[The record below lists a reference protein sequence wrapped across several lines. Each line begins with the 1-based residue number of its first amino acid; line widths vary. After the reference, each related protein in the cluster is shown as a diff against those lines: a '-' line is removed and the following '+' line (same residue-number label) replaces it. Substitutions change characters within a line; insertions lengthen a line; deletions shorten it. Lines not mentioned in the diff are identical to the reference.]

1 MAPLAHDRAGTG
13 VPLLLI
19 HPLGAHRGVW
29 KPVLPLLTGDFD
41 VVSVDMPGFGESASL
56 PADVPATA
64 TNLAAAA
71 AETLQFLGIER
82 AHVAGI
88 SLGAW
93 AALEF
98 AKTDAALSA
107 TTLCAAGFWSSV
119 LGPRPETARSAAR
132 RALPLLRP
140 LLATP
145 AGRRTLLSST
155 MAHPERVPPGDAYAL
170 VHAYATAPGFSA
182 ANQAMRSDLFRGF
195 EDIDVPVTMA
205 WADRDRSVY
214 PPRQVPA
221 DVEVRRLR
229 DCGHVPT
236 WDSPEQ
242 VAATI
247 VHGARRASLTDH
259 ASA

>member
-13 VPLLLI
+13 DPLLLI

-29 KPVLPLLTGDFD
+29 KPVIPLLAGDFD
-41 VVSVDMPGFGESASL
+41 VVSVDMPGFGESDPL
-56 PADVPATA
+56 PEDVPATA
-64 TNLAAAA
+64 ANLAGAA
-71 AETLQFLGIER
+71 AETLESLDISR

-98 AKTDAALSA
+98 AKTATAMSA
-107 TTLCAAGFWSSV
+107 TTLCAAGFWRSV
-119 LGPRPETARSAAR
+119 LGPRPETARAAAK

-140 LLATP
+140 LLATE
-145 AGRRTLLSST
+145 AGRRTLLAGT
-155 MAHPERVPPGDAYAL
+155 MAHPERVPAADAYAL
-170 VHAYATAPGFSA
+170 VRAYATAPGFTA
-182 ANQAMRSDLFRGF
+182 ANRAMRSDLFRGF

-214 PPRQVPA
+214 PPKEVPA
-221 DVEVRRLR
+221 DVDVRRLR

-242 VAATI
+242 VAGVIAE
-247 VHGARRASLTDH
+247 GCRRARLPDRSR
-259 ASA
+259 A